1 MTYVNGRWN
10 MLAHAPRHGAGQQY
24 GPPVTAR
31 PLVRAGRRKT
41 ARWARRA
48 VTGPSQPTAITT
60 AHACY
65 RDLAE
70 GVIWPHHVVLR
81 WHLAGYL
88 LPGVAVYRTLQTLG
102 HAPTRA
108 PQAVGDLLAHDALPR
123 RRRLQRTFHT
133 RGSDPLLAAA
143 VRLLSP
149 IMFPAPG
156 WRIAWLEVSRDRVAF
171 DIDRCYYLATLTTL
185 DAAELLPHYCHVDDI
200 LYDDLSPSI
209 EWARTGTL
217 AAGCD
222 RCDFRYQHTRPHPPT
237 TAGRLPDPSTPRS
250 AGAGAVR

>member
-1 MTYVNGRWN
+1 MRACPP
-10 MLAHAPRHGAGQQY
+10 LPGAGQLY
-24 GPPVTAR
+24 DVPVTAR
-31 PLVRAGRRKT
+31 PLIRAGRSKT

-48 VTGPSQPTAITT
+48 VNGTSEPDAIAT

-65 RDLAE
+65 RVLAE

-88 LPGVAVYRTLQTLG
+88 LPGVAVYRTLQTRG
-102 HAPTRA
+102 QPAPLA
-108 PQAVGDLLAHDALPR
+108 AQEVGGLLARDALPR

-133 RGSDPLLAAA
+133 RGSYPLLAAA

-156 WRIAWLEVSRDRVAF
+156 WRIVWLEVSRDRVAF
-171 DIDRCYYLATLTTL
+171 DIDRCYYLATLTAL

-200 LYDDLSPSI
+200 LYDNLSPSI
-209 EWARTGTL
+209 VWARTGTL

-222 RCDFRYQHTRPHPPT
+222 RCDFRYLHTRPYPPT
-237 TAGRLPDPSTPRS
+237 TARRLPDPSTRRS
-250 AGAGAVR
+250 AGAEAVR